1 MEDKHNPL
9 TIAGSILDNIISV
22 AEKFI
27 SVLTSLPKGID
38 HRNKKD
44 LSEQLDAFAETLKQ
58 IPLAKRSLSVDE
70 AEALHKIFVAAAQPD
85 FAKQFMG
92 DVDSE
97 TFYLF
102 GEFLVNESEKYNQ
115 NLKPLI
121 HEYLNLFRFPSLL
134 RRIYDEK

>member
-1 MEDKHNPL
+1 VEDKHNPL

-44 LSEQLDAFAETLKQ
+44 LSEQLESFAETLKQ

-70 AEALHKIFVAAAQPD
+70 AEALHKIFRISWVHR
-85 FAKQFMG
+85 
-92 DVDSE
+92 
-97 TFYLF
+97 
-102 GEFLVNESEKYNQ
+102 N
-115 NLKPLI
+115 
-121 HEYLNLFRFPSLL
+121 HWFRHL
-134 RRIYDEK
+134 RVTR